1 MKIYDMPVEWQE
13 DLQYDGKSVEN
24 DQELSDSD
32 VPSEKGISS
41 GR

>member
-1 MKIYDMPVEWQE
+1 MAGR
-13 DLQYDGKSVEN
+13 LQYDGKSVEN

-41 GR
+41 GRQTQKIND